1 AVAVAVAGAGAGA
14 GAATADLAAYA
25 TRSDEIRRNELAAFL
40 RNRRERISPEQVGVA
55 PIGRRRTP
63 GLRREEVAQLSGV
76 GVTWYTWLEQGRD
89 IKVSD
94 QVLEAIARTLMLD
107 RDEHA
112 HLFNLAGAVDQQ
124 IVAECAAVSK
134 SLRAMI
140 TQLEPYPA
148 SVVNAKYDLLAY
160 NRTYGRLIDD
170 LDALPQQ
177 DRNCMWLCFTDP
189 AWRKALLDWEDGAT
203 RMVANLRWLMADHV
217 AEPSWKSLVK
227 RLRAASPEFAE
238 LWERHEVRSIE
249 NKTKHLLNPLVGE
262 LRLEVMNTWLSPRPG
277 TRLHVY
283 SPADAVSER
292 RLQELARIITGE
304 EADRH
309 NEKAS

>member
-1 AVAVAVAGAGAGA
+1 MTTTLLPSELTTGSDQHLGRTGP
-14 GAATADLAAYA
+14 TADH
-25 TRSDEIRRNELAAFL
+25 SDEIRRNELSAFL
-40 RNRRERISPEQVGVA
+40 RSRRERIAPEQVGFS
-55 PIGRRRTP
+55 PMGRRRTP
-63 GLRREEVAQLSGV
+63 GLRREEVAQLAGV

-112 HLFNLAGAVDQQ
+112 HLFNLAGTADQHL
-124 IVAECAAVSK
+124 VAECAAVPPQ
-134 SLRAMI
+134 LRTLL
-140 TQLEPYPA
+140 TQLEPFPA
-148 SVVNAKYDLLAY
+148 SVVNAKYDILAY
-160 NRTYGRLIDD
+160 NRTYARLIDD
-170 LDALPQQ
+170 LDALPPVE
-177 DRNCMWLCFTDP
+177 RNCMWLCFTDS
-189 AWRKALLDWEDGAT
+189 AWRKALLDWEDGAK

-249 NKTKHLLNPLVGE
+249 NKTKRVNNPLVGE
-262 LRLEVMNTWLSPRPG
+262 LRLDVMNTWLSPRPG

-283 SPADAVSER
+283 SPADETTDQRLSE
-292 RLQELARIITGE
+292 LLALIKG
-304 EADRH
+304 
-309 NEKAS
+309 

>member
-1 AVAVAVAGAGAGA
+1 MTTMLLPDELSAGSDQHLG
-14 GAATADLAAYA
+14 
-25 TRSDEIRRNELAAFL
+25 RSGQLGDHTGEIRRNELSAFL
-40 RNRRERISPEQVGVA
+40 RSRRERIAPEQVGFS
-55 PIGRRRTP
+55 PMGRRRTP
-63 GLRREEVAQLSGV
+63 GLRREEVAQLAGV

-112 HLFNLAGAVDQQ
+112 HLFSLAGSADQH
-124 IVAECAAVSK
+124 IVAECAAVPPQ
-134 SLRAMI
+134 LRAML
-140 TQLEPYPA
+140 TQLEPFPA

-170 LDALPQQ
+170 LDALPQAE
-177 DRNCMWLCFTDP
+177 RNCLWLCFTDP
-189 AWRKALLDWEDGAT
+189 AWRKALLDWEDGAK

-249 NKTKHLLNPLVGE
+249 NKTKRVNNPLVGE
-262 LRLEVMNTWLSPRPG
+262 LRLDVMNTWLSPRPG

-283 SPADAVSER
+283 SPADESTDER
-292 RLQELARIITGE
+292 LRELLTLIK
-304 EADRH
+304 D
-309 NEKAS
+309 

>member
-1 AVAVAVAGAGAGA
+1 MLVP
-14 GAATADLAAYA
+14 DA

-40 RNRRERISPEQVGVA
+40 RNRRERIAPEQVGVV

-63 GLRREEVAQLSGV
+63 GLRREEVAQLAGV

-112 HLFNLAGAVDQQ
+112 HLFNLAGSVDQQ
-124 IVAECAAVSK
+124 VISGCAAVSR

-148 SVVNAKYDLLAY
+148 SVVNAKYDLIAY

-189 AWRKALLDWEDGAT
+189 AWRKALLDWEDGAA
-203 RMVANLRWLMADHV
+203 RMVANMRWLMADHV

-238 LWERHEVRSIE
+238 LWERHEVASIE
-249 NKTKHLLNPLVGE
+249 NKTKRVLNPLVGE
-262 LRLEVMNTWLSPRPG
+262 LRMEVMNTWLSPRPG

-283 SPADAVSER
+283 SPADAVTER
-292 RLQELARIITGE
+292 RLAELAEIIDEE
-304 EADRH
+304 EASRRD
-309 NEKAS
+309 EKAS

>member
-1 AVAVAVAGAGAGA
+1 MTTMLVPAV
-14 GAATADLAAYA
+14 TS
-25 TRSDEIRRNELAAFL
+25 TDEIRRNELAAFL
-40 RNRRERISPEQVGVA
+40 RHRRERISPEQVGVT

-63 GLRREEVAQLSGV
+63 GLRREEVAQLAGV

-112 HLFNLAGAVDQQ
+112 HLFSLAGSVDQQ
-124 IVAECAAVSK
+124 VNSECAAVSR

-148 SVVNAKYDLLAY
+148 SVINAKYDLLAY

-170 LDALPQQ
+170 IDALPQAE
-177 DRNCMWLCFTDP
+177 RNCMWLCFTDP
-189 AWRKALLDWEDGAT
+189 SWRKALLDWEDGAT

-227 RLRAASPEFAE
+227 RLRTASPEFAE

-249 NKTKHLLNPLVGE
+249 NKTKRMLNPLVGE
-262 LRLEVMNTWLSPRPG
+262 LRFEVMNTWLSPRPG

-283 SPADAVSER
+283 SPADAATER
-292 RLQELARIITGE
+292 KLTELAEIIAFE
-304 EADRH
+304 ESSRRD
-309 NEKAS
+309 EKAS

>member
-1 AVAVAVAGAGAGA
+1 MTTLLVP
-14 GAATADLAAYA
+14 
-25 TRSDEIRRNELAAFL
+25 DEIRRNELAAFL
-40 RNRRERISPEQVGVA
+40 RNRRERISPEQVGVT

-63 GLRREEVAQLSGV
+63 GLRREEVAQLAGV

-94 QVLEAIARTLMLD
+94 QVLEAIALTLMLD

-112 HLFNLAGAVDQQ
+112 HLFNLAGSIDQQ
-124 IVAECAAVSK
+124 VISECAAVPRAV
-134 SLRAMI
+134 RAMI

-148 SVVNAKYDLLAY
+148 CVVNAKYDFLAY
-160 NRTYGRLIDD
+160 NRTYNRLIGDI
-170 LDALPQQ
+170 DALPQQ

-238 LWERHEVRSIE
+238 MWERHEVRSIE
-249 NKTKHLLNPLVGE
+249 NKTKRMRNPLVGD

-277 TRLHVY
+277 TRMY
-283 SPADAVSER
+283 IYAPADDASER
-292 RLQELARIITGE
+292 RLHELAQIIADE
-304 EADRH
+304 EADQRD
-309 NEKAS
+309 EKAS

>member
-1 AVAVAVAGAGAGA
+1 MTAMLAVEN
-14 GAATADLAAYA
+14 TADR
-25 TRSDEIRRNELAAFL
+25 TDEIRRAELAAFL
-40 RNRRERISPEQVGVA
+40 RSRRERISPAQVGVT

-63 GLRREEVAQLSGV
+63 GLRREEVAQLAGV

-112 HLFNLAGAVDQQ
+112 HLFNLAGSADQH
-124 IVAECAAVSK
+124 VAAECAAVPPA
-134 SLRAMI
+134 LRSML

-148 SVVNAKYDLLAY
+148 SVINAKYDLLAY
-160 NRTYGRLIDD
+160 NRTYARLIDD
-170 LDALPQQ
+170 IDALPQQ

-189 AWRKALLDWEDGAT
+189 AWRKALLEWEDGAT

-227 RLRAASPEFAE
+227 RLRTASPEFAE
-238 LWERHEVRSIE
+238 LWERHEVRSVE
-249 NKTKHLLNPLVGE
+249 NKTKHLRNALVGE
-262 LRLEVMNTWLSPRPG
+262 LRLEIMNTWLSPRPG

-283 SPADAVSER
+283 TPADAATEQ
-292 RLQELARIITGE
+292 RLHELAAVI
-304 EADRH
+304 ADEGGQR
-309 NEKAS
+309 

>member
-1 AVAVAVAGAGAGA
+1 MTAQATEELATWP
-14 GAATADLAAYA
+14 AASAA
-25 TRSDEIRRNELAAFL
+25 SDEIRRAELAAFL
-40 RNRRERISPEQVGVA
+40 RSRRERISPQQVGVS
-55 PIGRRRTP
+55 PLGRRRTP
-63 GLRREEVAQLSGV
+63 GLRREEVAQLAGV

-112 HLFNLAGAVDQQ
+112 HLFSLAGSADPQQ
-124 IVAECAAVSK
+124 ITAECAAVPPQ
-134 SLRAMI
+134 LRRML
-140 TQLEPYPA
+140 TQLEPFPA

-160 NRTYGRLIDD
+160 NRTYARLFDD
-170 LDALPQQ
+170 LDAVPRQ

-189 AWRKALLDWEDGAT
+189 AWRKALLDWEDAAT

-249 NKTKHLLNPLVGE
+249 NKTKHVRNPLVGE
-262 LRLEVMNTWLSPRPG
+262 LRLDVMNTWLSPHPG

-283 SPADAVSER
+283 SPADETTEQ
-292 RLQELARIITGE
+292 RLHELAAIIRGP
-304 EADRH
+304 A
-309 NEKAS
+309 

>member
-1 AVAVAVAGAGAGA
+1 MTAVQATEELASWPGAS
-14 GAATADLAAYA
+14 AA
-25 TRSDEIRRNELAAFL
+25 SDEIRRAELAGFL
-40 RNRRERISPEQVGVA
+40 RSRRERISPQQVGVS
-55 PIGRRRTP
+55 PLGRRRTP
-63 GLRREEVAQLSGV
+63 GLRREEVAQLAGV

-112 HLFNLAGAVDQQ
+112 HLFSLAGSVDPQQ
-124 IVAECAAVSK
+124 ISAECAAVPPQ
-134 SLRAMI
+134 LRRML
-140 TQLEPYPA
+140 TQLEPFPA
-148 SVVNAKYDLLAY
+148 SVINAKYDLLAY
-160 NRTYGRLIDD
+160 NRTYARLIDD
-170 LDALPQQ
+170 LDAVPRQ

-249 NKTKHLLNPLVGE
+249 NKTKHVRNPLVGE
-262 LRLEVMNTWLSPRPG
+262 LRLDVMNTWLSPHPG

-283 SPADAVSER
+283 SPTDQTTEQ
-292 RLQELARIITGE
+292 RLHELAAIVCDP
-304 EADRH
+304 A
-309 NEKAS
+309 